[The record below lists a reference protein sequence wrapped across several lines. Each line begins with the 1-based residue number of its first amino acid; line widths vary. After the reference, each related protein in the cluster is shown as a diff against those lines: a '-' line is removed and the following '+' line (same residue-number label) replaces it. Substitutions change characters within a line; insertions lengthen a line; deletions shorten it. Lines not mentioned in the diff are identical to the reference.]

1 MHFFFCLLLLCIRIA
16 CLVLCFNLSFD
27 VIRKLNPKCS
37 LECSTK
43 RFSREER
50 HVSKATPQN
59 HALTYL
65 SILYIVFVAPLHFP
79 CYFLFH
85 HFLSLLYQ
93 WVHTMHRCC
102 LMSLRLRINEGFLC
116 FFVELVGKGEECDRI
131 WTLWWE
137 VFALPGVF
145 FVQIARQG

>member
-27 VIRKLNPKCS
+27 VIRKLNLKCS

-65 SILYIVFVAPLHFP
+65 SILYIVFVAPSISHVIF
-79 CYFLFH
+79 YFIIFFLFCTSEFIRCIAAASYRRVSESMRVFCV
-85 HFLSLLYQ
+85 FLLNSWEKVKNATVFGRCDEKYLHSLVYLSY
-93 WVHTMHRCC
+93 
-102 LMSLRLRINEGFLC
+102 
-116 FFVELVGKGEECDRI
+116 K
-131 WTLWWE
+131 
-137 VFALPGVF
+137 
-145 FVQIARQG
+145 